1 MSNKPVYIYE
11 TFIRTTPEKLWE
23 ALTSAAF
30 TRLYFHNTEI
40 DSDWKVGSP
49 VVFNRANDGETAV
62 EGEILA
68 VDKPR
73 LLSYTW
79 RALYD
84 EDMAAE
90 SHSRVTFEIEAMQS
104 VCRLRIV
111 HDDFDA
117 DSKTLA
123 QISNQGWNA
132 IICSLKSLLE
142 TGEPLSLAGNEET
155 PEQEKGA
162 A

>member
-1 MSNKPVYIYE
+1 MSNKPEYIYK
-11 TFIRTTPEKLWE
+11 TFIRTTPQKLWE
-23 ALTSAAF
+23 AITSAAF

-40 DSDWKVGSP
+40 NSDWKVGSS
-49 VVFNRANDGETAV
+49 VVFKRAGSEEIVV
-62 EGEILA
+62 EGKVLTA
-68 VDKPR
+68 DKPK

-90 SHSRVTFEIEAMQS
+90 SHSRVTFEIEAMPG
-104 VCRLRIV
+104 VCRLQVV

-117 DSKTLA
+117 GSKTYE
-123 QISNQGWNA
+123 QVSQGWSA

-142 TGEPLSLAGNEET
+142 TGEPLPLAGNEET
-155 PEQEKGA
+155 MEQEKGA

>member
-1 MSNKPVYIYE
+1 M
-11 TFIRTTPEKLWE
+11 
-23 ALTSAAF
+23 
-30 TRLYFHNTEI
+30 
-40 DSDWKVGSP
+40 GSP
-49 VVFNRANDGETAV
+49 VVFNRANDGGAAV
-62 EGEILA
+62 EGKLLA
-68 VDKPR
+68 ADKPK

-90 SHSRVTFEIEAMQS
+90 SHSRVTFEIEAMPG

-111 HDDFDA
+111 HDNFDA
-117 DSKTLA
+117 DSKTYE
-123 QISNQGWNA
+123 QVSQGWSA

-142 TGEPLSLAGNEET
+142 TGEPLPLAGNEEA
-155 PEQEKGA
+155 PEQKKGA

>member
-1 MSNKPVYIYE
+1 MSNKPEYIYE

-23 ALTSAAF
+23 GLTSAAF

-40 DSDWKVGSP
+40 SSDWEVGSP
-49 VVFNRANDGETAV
+49 VVFNRANDGGTAI
-62 EGEILA
+62 EGKILVA
-68 VDKPR
+68 DKPK

-79 RALYD
+79 RALYE

-90 SHSRVTFEIEAMQS
+90 SHSRVTFEIEAMPG

-111 HDDFDA
+111 HDDFEA
-117 DSKTLA
+117 GSKTYETV
-123 QISNQGWNA
+123 SQGWSA

-142 TGEPLSLAGNEET
+142 TGEPLLLAGNEET
-155 PEQEKGA
+155 VEQVKGA

>member
-1 MSNKPVYIYE
+1 MSNNPEYIYE

-23 ALTSAAF
+23 GLTSAAF

-40 DSDWKVGSP
+40 SSDWEVGSP
-49 VVFNRANDGETAV
+49 VVFNRANGGGTAV
-62 EGEILA
+62 EGKILA
-68 VDKPR
+68 ADKPK

-90 SHSRVTFEIEAMQS
+90 SYSRVTFKIEAMQD

-111 HDDFDA
+111 HGDFDA
-117 DSKTLA
+117 GSKTFA
-123 QISNQGWNA
+123 QISNQGWSA

-142 TGEPLSLAGNEET
+142 TGEPLMLAGNEAT
-155 PEQEKGA
+155 VEQQKGA

>member
-1 MSNKPVYIYE
+1 MMSDKPEYIYE
-11 TFIRTTPEKLWE
+11 IFIRTTPEKLWE

-40 DSDWKVGSP
+40 NSDWKVGSP
-49 VVFNRANDGETAV
+49 VVFNRANDGGIAV

-68 VDKPR
+68 ADKPR

-90 SHSRVTFEIEAMQS
+90 SHSRLTFEIEEMPG

-117 DSKTLA
+117 DSKTYE
-123 QISNQGWNA
+123 QVSQGWSA

-142 TGEPLSLAGNEET
+142 TGEPLLLAGNEEA
-155 PEQEKGA
+155 PEQEKGVA
-162 A
+162 